1 MNFDI
6 EILRDNNMRNLV
18 VCVIILLVLAINSQ
32 ATAPVQL
39 SGSNGQAI
47 LSQIA
52 VPLQTNNISANSSQ
66 TNNTSKNTNL
76 WNWGNTPIGYT
87 LNKSGLLTPFDYTNE
102 GVWAP
107 SI

>member
-1 MNFDI
+1 
-6 EILRDNNMRNLV
+6 MRNLV
-18 VCVIILLVLAINSQ
+18 VFFIILLTLALNSE

-52 VPLQTNNISANSSQ
+52 VPVK
-66 TNNTSKNTNL
+66 TNNTSTSTNL
-76 WNWGNTPIGYT
+76 WNWGSIPSGYT
-87 LNKSGLLTPFDYTNE
+87 VNKSGILTPFEYVNN

>member
-1 MNFDI
+1 
-6 EILRDNNMRNLV
+6 MRNLV
-18 VCVIILLVLAINSQ
+18 ICTLILLALTLNCG

-52 VPLQTNNISANSSQ
+52 VPVQINNTTANSGQ
-66 TNNTSKNTNL
+66 TNNTSTNTGL
-76 WNWGNTPIGYT
+76 WNWGSAPIGYA
-87 LNKSGLLTPFDYTNE
+87 LNKSGILIPFQYENN
-102 GVWAP
+102 GVWTP